1 MQKFKYTAVN
11 LQKQKIKGTFIA
23 NDENDLAAQLAK
35 QSLFLI
41 SCKAY
46 SNDTPS
52 AFFTLS
58 VGKGSLVSLTEL
70 TTFCRQFSIMLNTG
84 IPILDSL
91 DILRNQHYSTYF
103 KNLLQVVY
111 EDVKSGLLM
120 SDALDQHKKVFP
132 HFFRSMVRVGELSG
146 KMELVFASLADYYES
161 DKAIK
166 GKVKSALSYPLM
178 LLAMTV
184 GVVILMMLVV
194 VPTFRESM
202 AQMEVEI
209 TGITKTVY
217 DLSDFMLNYWAV
229 LLAGIITV
237 GLIIFLIARTESG
250 AFFFDKL
257 KMNLPLIK
265 NVQRSLFTARFSREF
280 GLLLS
285 SGMDLNAAMDA
296 VEVVISNR
304 YMKRKFHDAAESVRQ
319 GMALAVAF
327 ETYKLFPPMM
337 IQMVTIGER
346 TGTLDEVLMRSCAF
360 FDNQVET
367 TLNSVTSKIQPI
379 MLMLMGGII
388 GTLFIAVY
396 APMLEIMNNLNI

>member
-11 LQKQKIKGTFIA
+11 LQKQKISGTFIA
-23 NDENDLAAQLAK
+23 NDEHDLAAQLAK
-35 QSLFLI
+35 QSLYLV

-46 SNDTPS
+46 TNDTPS

-58 VGKGSLVSLTEL
+58 VGSSVSLSEL
-70 TTFCRQFSIMLNTG
+70 TTFCRQFSIMQNTG
-84 IPILDSL
+84 ISILDCL
-91 DILRNQHYSTYF
+91 DILRNQPYSGYF
-103 KNLLQVVY
+103 RKLLQVIY

-120 SDALDQHKKVFP
+120 SDALDKHKKVFP

-146 KMELVFASLADYYES
+146 KMEHIFSSLADYYES
-161 DKAIK
+161 DAAIK
-166 GKVKSALSYPLM
+166 GKVKSALSYPMM

-194 VPTFRESM
+194 VPTFREAM
-202 AQMEVEI
+202 VQMDVEI

-217 DLSDFMLNYWAV
+217 DISDFLLAYGGV
-229 LLAGIITV
+229 LLVGIIV
-237 GLIIFLIARTESG
+237 MVLCVILAARTESG
-250 AFFFDKL
+250 AFFFDKM
-257 KMNLPLIK
+257 KMKLPVIK
-265 NVQRSLFTARFSREF
+265 TIQRNLFTARFARAF

-296 VEVVISNR
+296 VEVIIGNR
-304 YMKRKFHDAAESVRQ
+304 YMKQKFHTAAENVRQ
-319 GMALAVAF
+319 GMSLTAAF
-327 ETYKLFPPMM
+327 EAYDLFPPMM

-346 TGTLDEVLMRSCAF
+346 TGTMDEVLMRSCAF

-367 TLNSVTSKIQPI
+367 SLNSLTSKLQPI
-379 MLMLMGGII
+379 MLALMGGII

-396 APMLEIMNNLNI
+396 APMLNIMNNLNI

>member
-1 MQKFKYTAVN
+1 VQKFKYTAVN

-41 SCKAY
+41 SCKAH

-58 VGKGSLVSLTEL
+58 VGSSVSTTEL
-70 TTFCRQFSIMLNTG
+70 TTFCRQFSIMQNTG
-84 IPILDSL
+84 IPILDCL
-91 DILRNQHYSTYF
+91 DILRNQRYSSYF
-103 KNLLQVVY
+103 RNLLQVVY

-120 SDALDQHKKVFP
+120 SDALDKHKKVFP
-132 HFFRSMVRVGELSG
+132 HFFRSMVRVGEMSG

-166 GKVKSALSYPLM
+166 TKIKGALSYPMM

-194 VPTFRESM
+194 VPTFREAM
-202 AQMEVEI
+202 TQMDVEI
-209 TGITKTVY
+209 TGITKVVY
-217 DLSDFMLNYWAV
+217 DMSDFMLANWLTMLAV
-229 LLAGIITV
+229 IIV
-237 GLIIFLIARTESG
+237 IALVIVLILKTEKG

-257 KMNLPLIK
+257 VMHLPLVK
-265 NVQRSLFTARFSREF
+265 TVQRNLFTARFARAF

-285 SGMDLNAAMDA
+285 SGMDLNSAMDA
-296 VEVVISNR
+296 VEVIISNR
-304 YMKRKFHDAAESVRQ
+304 YMKKKFHEAAENVRQ
-319 GMALAVAF
+319 GMSITVAF
-327 ETYKLFPPMM
+327 ETYKLFPQMM

-346 TGTLDEVLMRSCAF
+346 TGTLDDVLMRSCLF
-360 FDNQVET
+360 FDNEVET
-367 TLNSVTSKIQPI
+367 SLNSLTSKIQPA
-379 MLMLMGGII
+379 MLLLMGGII

-396 APMLEIMNNLNI
+396 SPMLTIMQNLNV